1 MLSWSSDEILA
12 NLSLKTSLR
21 ERQRERERERGGG
34 DRETERQRE
43 IMIHNVIMIPQL
55 KTQLKRI

>member
-1 MLSWSSDEILA
+1 MKFWPICLW
-12 NLSLKTSLR
+12 KPR
-21 ERQRERERERGGG
+21 WERDRERERERGGG

-43 IMIHNVIMIPQL
+43 IMIHNVTMIPQL